1 MIKNCIESSDS
12 FWSILFLLEELRAP
26 ISLTGFLEKY
36 ELSKDQFFVFM
47 ELGHSYGLVVNIKE
61 EDSGAVLF
69 PLSWHKEFED
79 LVVQKTF
86 YKEIASDLQ
95 ACIESSKT
103 CMLKFKSDLT
113 MELLPWRLLFFENNL
128 VLIAEEIKSKRLLTI
143 EVIEIEEMEMRG
155 SDYQSP
161 FSRLEVEDFIT
172 AMRLVDGSDE
182 RLVIKIHYGNEIN
195 MPSEYIFLGNPYTT
209 TNQYGDIIWAATVE
223 RSKHLY
229 EWLYSIR
236 EKIDILD
243 PSSIK
248 KEFEHFCDELDQQ
261 KSEKKS
267 A

>member
-1 MIKNCIESSDS
+1 MVNNSIESSDI
-12 FWSILFLLEELRAP
+12 FWSILFLLEELKTP
-26 ISLTGFLEKY
+26 ISLANFLDKY

-61 EDSGAVLF
+61 EDNGAVLF

-95 ACIESSKT
+95 VCIESSKT
-103 CMLKFKSDLT
+103 CMLKFKSGLE
-113 MELLPWRLLFFENNL
+113 MELFPWRLLFFENNL
-128 VLIAEEIKSKRLLTI
+128 VLIAEELKTKRLLTV
-143 EVIEIEEMEMRG
+143 EVVEIEEMEMRG
-155 SDYQSP
+155 NDYHSP
-161 FSRLEVEDFIT
+161 FSRLEVEDFIN

-182 RLVIKIHYGNEIN
+182 RLVIKIHYGSEIN
-195 MPSEYIFLGNPYTT
+195 MPNNYIFLGNPYTT

-223 RSKHLY
+223 RSKPLY
-229 EWLYSIR
+229 DWLYAIR

-248 KEFEHFCDELDQQ
+248 TEFESYCEEQDKLISQ
-261 KSEKKS
+261 KKI